1 MFNVLLSHSLKG
13 FKNNTC
19 SQLRRF
25 IILLQVCM
33 GYQPFCISQRIT
45 GITKERKKFL
55 LEGLTI
61 ASLGTSKV
69 PVQAEHPV
77 PSEIHGSYVLRSHNA
92 VDHHLI
98 SPKTQ
103 TYIFKHLK
111 LAYIGPETS
120 NNRAWGTRQL

>member
-1 MFNVLLSHSLKG
+1 
-13 FKNNTC
+13 
-19 SQLRRF
+19 
-25 IILLQVCM
+25 M
-33 GYQPFCISQRIT
+33 GYQPFCISQRVT

-69 PVQAEHPV
+69 PMQAEHPV
-77 PSEIHGSYVLRSHNA
+77 PSEIHGNDVLRSHNA

-98 SPKTQ
+98 PPKTQ

-111 LAYIGPETS
+111 LCLHKAREK
-120 NNRAWGTRQL
+120 QQ